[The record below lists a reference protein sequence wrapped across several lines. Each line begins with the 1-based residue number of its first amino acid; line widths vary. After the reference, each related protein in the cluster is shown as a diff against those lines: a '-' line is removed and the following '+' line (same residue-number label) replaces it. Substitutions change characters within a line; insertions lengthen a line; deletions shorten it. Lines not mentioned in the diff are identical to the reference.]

1 MATTGAVSG
10 NALLLYMENNP
21 IACTT
26 NAQFSFSRELIET
39 TCKDNDG
46 AKQYKVGGTDGTFS
60 VTGIWKFDAAYG
72 VEDLATAFLAG
83 TQLTARWSTDETG
96 DFYLQ
101 AEVIITEFSGA
112 AGVNESATY
121 DATFQ
126 VTGTISKG
134 DMT

>member
-1 MATTGAVSG
+1 MATTGAVDG
-10 NALLLYMENNP
+10 NALLLYMEGNA

-26 NAQFSFSRELIET
+26 EAQFQFSRTLIEI
-39 TCKDNDG
+39 TCKDNNG

-60 VTGIWKFDAAYG
+60 VSGIWKFDAAYG

-101 AEVIITEFSGA
+101 AEVIITDFSGA
-112 AGVNESATY
+112 ANVNESATY
-121 DATFQ
+121 SATLQ
-126 VTGTISKG
+126 ITGTITKG
-134 DMT
+134 DNT